1 MKGMNR
7 TQQNTTEWNK
17 NEKKNESET
26 ETESDLLI
34 NQITAEN

>member
-7 TQQNTTEWNK
+7 TQQNGIK
-17 NEKKNESET
+17 MKKNESET